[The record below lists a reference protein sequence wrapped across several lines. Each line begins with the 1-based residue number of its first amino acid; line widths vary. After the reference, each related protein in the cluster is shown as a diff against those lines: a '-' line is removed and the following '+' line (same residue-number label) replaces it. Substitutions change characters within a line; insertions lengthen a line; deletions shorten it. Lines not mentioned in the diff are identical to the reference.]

1 MNKLFTK
8 VATLCVGLAMAAGV
22 GVAVGA
28 SHVSEV
34 KATEAEAYKLDG
46 MVQATGTAY
55 NGDNEV
61 TQGDVKWIVN
71 GNVNQTPWRIGGKNT
86 NGLSEAGAIRKI
98 WSQDA
103 VTSEAVSK
111 VVVTTSLPASN
122 SLSAT
127 SVELKVGTSKGA
139 SDTSTLSQSFGN
151 SIVFEC
157 PSNAD
162 WSSQYFE
169 FDFVMPQ
176 NNTGTQKFFQVSSI
190 VFYYES
196 SNPRGTFE
204 IADVPHILE
213 VGSSFTAS
221 YNWTPASGSSA
232 TVTSASFES
241 SDAEVLSKNGDVF
254 TAEKAGFATIT
265 LTATDSLSEQYEVVS
280 HKVYVSN
287 ANSFAVGDK
296 VAVVAADVLKEL
308 TGVSDGNTPYGTAA
322 DYESVPAGSFELEVE
337 SGSIDGSFAFKNT
350 AGYLNW
356 SSGNS
361 LSVADSKSE
370 NTSWYVIDYDSY
382 EVIKNCADETREI
395 WWNNGSPRF
404 ACYTNK
410 TPESDGYNVVSVYK
424 LGETPVVP
432 TLETIAVTTQ
442 PTKTEYEIGEQ
453 LDTAGL
459 VVTATYSD
467 QSTADVTSQCTFSGF
482 ESETAGEKTVNVF
495 FENHS
500 TSFNV
505 TVKAAAPADWSA
517 DQKTAF
523 AAELDEFV
531 PPYVAAFGA
540 EDAMTIYDGQN
551 TAYGFVSTN
560 EVSNITAAFVAA
572 QYGQPSEEEGVYSYS
587 VPTTN
592 GTVSI
597 QYGYSDTQ
605 SVGTYWVLM
614 YTATPTGDWSDS
626 FKETYAAKFGSAA
639 PLPPYFNDDLGN
651 DENIKWNANYKYGN
665 VEVVGSYYS
674 AVLNA
679 LETSSDW
686 LYMGT
691 SSLYNN
697 DWIFMASDYSTFIV
711 VYAYMGQDENIY
723 TGVTFEVIG
732 GVDVEIGTAKAEY
745 FVGDT
750 VDATGI
756 IVHYTLLD
764 GDYTSNLSIGS
775 AYYSVP
781 AQVLS
786 EAGDEVPVTVVV
798 SLSEDPINL
807 TYNVKVVPVVVES
820 LAISGELD
828 KTAYKDGESW
838 SAAGLSVEATYNN
851 GTKADVTD
859 QVSWSF
865 DPASASV
872 GVESLSVI
880 ASLDNVSSEAVEF
893 AVSVESVYDA
903 DAFAKELLE
912 KVAPICANYDGKK
925 NNKTALKEIWTEMAV
940 KYGTLSEEEKAKVVA
955 AAAKADGTDLEKA
968 MAFYNFACKKYGL
981 TKFIAGRQVKAIVNE
996 PVQSNSILPIIVIV
1010 ASSVAA
1016 VTAIGVVIALKR
1028 RKSLLTK

>member
-22 GVAVGA
+22 GVAVGV

-46 MVQATGTAY
+46 AVQATGTAY

-61 TQGDVKWIVN
+61 TQGGVKWIVN

-86 NGLSEAGAIRKI
+86 NGLAQAGAIRKI

-103 VTSEAVSK
+103 VTNETVSK
-111 VVVTTSLPASN
+111 VVLTTLLPANN

-157 PSNAD
+157 SSNAD
-162 WSSQYFE
+162 WSSKYFE

-176 NNTGTQKFFQVSSI
+176 NNTGTQKYFQLSSI

-196 SNPRGTFE
+196 TTPRGTLE
-204 IADVPHILE
+204 ITDVPHIVE
-213 VGSSFTAS
+213 VGGKFTPSYTWTPEQGSSSTIVTSSVTYTASDSEVLTKDGSTFTA
-221 YNWTPASGSSA
+221 A
-232 TVTSASFES
+232 
-241 SDAEVLSKNGDVF
+241 
-254 TAEKAGFATIT
+254 KAGFATVT

-361 LSVADSKSE
+361 LSIADSKSE

-410 TPESDGYNVVSVYK
+410 TPESEGYNVVSVYK
-424 LGETPVVP
+424 LGEAPVVP
-432 TLETIAVTTQ
+432 TLESIAVTTQ
-442 PTKTEYEIGEQ
+442 PTKTEYQIGEQ
-453 LDTAGL
+453 LNTAGL

-500 TSFNV
+500 TSFKV
-505 TVKAAAPADWSA
+505 TVNEPAPVTYSVTYKAGDGQGTDHVVSNIEAGSKHALITFAQSEFVAPEGKQFKAWSVDSAEQQPGYEVTVNSNLVITAVYEDIPAPAGWSNEILA
-517 DQKTAF
+517 QFATVLHGAVPNYDDSVKTLAYNANYNMF
-523 AAELDEFV
+523 LMPEVDSSDAAEAQLATLCTGAGWEYYSEGSFYYFDTEDGIGYAMGRVYQMSDTTYAAVLRFIQNAYEKDMADLFEEHLGIV
-531 PPYVAAFGA
+531 PPYFDGFPTYIYHEGKFVCEYIDQPSDLASELSYYQDDIESYGLTSLGEARTEKIFVYNGGSSGEYNA
-540 EDAMTIYDGQN
+540 TIY
-551 TAYGFVSTN
+551 AYGAYLQDGGLLIV
-560 EVSNITAAFVAA
+560 EVYTMFDAYLGFNIYYQAM
-572 QYGQPSEEEGVYSYS
+572 P
-587 VPTTN
+587 
-592 GTVSI
+592 VSI
-597 QYGYSDTQ
+597 AVSGEYKTSYEYGEEFSADGI
-605 SVGTYWVLM
+605 VV
-614 YTATPTGDWSDS
+614 TATMSDATS
-626 FKETYAAKFGSAA
+626 
-639 PLPPYFNDDLGN
+639 LD
-651 DENIKWNANYKYGN
+651 
-665 VEVVGSYYS
+665 V
-674 AVLNA
+674 
-679 LETSSDW
+679 SSDVEFS
-686 LYMGT
+686 GFD
-691 SSLYNN
+691 SS
-697 DWIFMASDYSTFIV
+697 V
-711 VYAYMGQDENIY
+711 
-723 TGVTFEVIG
+723 
-732 GVDVEIGTAKAEY
+732 
-745 FVGDT
+745 
-750 VDATGI
+750 
-756 IVHYTLLD
+756 
-764 GDYTSNLSIGS
+764 
-775 AYYSVP
+775 
-781 AQVLS
+781 
-786 EAGDEVPVTVVV
+786 AGEQTVTVTYGTLTTDFVV
-798 SLSEDPINL
+798 TVN
-807 TYNVKVVPVVVES
+807 
-820 LAISGELD
+820 
-828 KTAYKDGESW
+828 
-838 SAAGLSVEATYNN
+838 
-851 GTKADVTD
+851 
-859 QVSWSF
+859 Q
-865 DPASASV
+865 PAP
-872 GVESLSVI
+872 
-880 ASLDNVSSEAVEF
+880 
-893 AVSVESVYDA
+893 VYDA

-925 NNKTALKEIWTEMAV
+925 NNRTALKEVWTEMAV

-996 PVQSNSILPIIVIV
+996 PVQNNSILPIIVIV

-1016 VTAIGVVIALKR
+1016 VTVIGVVIALKR